1 MPDKK
6 LIACRFKQVFFM
18 ANTKGS
24 HILAKIIYV
33 KVIIIDF

>member
-6 LIACRFKQVFFM
+6 LITCRFKQVFFM

-24 HILAKIIYV
+24 HIIVKIIYV
-33 KVIIIDF
+33 KVIVIDF